1 MSVPCRRSRRSC
13 SFVVSRAFVQAPA
26 GARRTTA
33 KRASGWSRERP
44 SASAARAPGAP
55 GAPALPCSALALCSG
70 GGASTDCSV
79 CAACTQRTRRPLS
92 PDRPTFPVKDG
103 GLERYK
109 MNVYSER
116 LPSRLLNSTNHRLK
130 PDNSPHQQ
138 LREPSPE
145 SPATLTS
152 SHPEHPQ
159 VSSTMTQA
167 LTDDFQY
174 APPPKLANPGP
185 LGEYRGT
192 PLARQWCC

>member
-1 MSVPCRRSRRSC
+1 MSVPCRRQEVLELCCFSRSC
-13 SFVVSRAFVQAPA
+13 SGSCRCAARLQNERVGGAVNGPLPLLLVLLALPELLLCHALPLRCALA
-26 GARRTTA
+26 GARALTVRCVQ
-33 KRASGWSRERP
+33 RALRGRGGHSPRIAPRSR
-44 SASAARAPGAP
+44 
-55 GAPALPCSALALCSG
+55 
-70 GGASTDCSV
+70 
-79 CAACTQRTRRPLS
+79 
-92 PDRPTFPVKDG
+92 VKDG

-109 MNVYSER
+109 MNVRSER